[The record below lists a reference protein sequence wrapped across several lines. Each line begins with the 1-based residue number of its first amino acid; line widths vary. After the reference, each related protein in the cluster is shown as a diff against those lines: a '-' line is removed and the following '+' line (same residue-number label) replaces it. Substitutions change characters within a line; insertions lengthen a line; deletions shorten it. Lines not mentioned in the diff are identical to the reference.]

1 MEIRVPENSLIQ
13 LCGAPG
19 CGKSTF
25 AHRYFLPTQV
35 VSSDRCRQMVCD
47 DVHNMRVNKETFSLV
62 RHIVR
67 LRLSLGRLTVVDATS
82 LRWVYRSE
90 MQALAREYGFHT
102 VLILLDMPLSRCLE
116 QNRNR
121 DRQVD
126 PGVIEKYHQQLQIV
140 KERVKGEGFDQVVLV
155 REEDLLDVTVHLE
168 ANTTDRKG

>member
-1 MEIRVPENSLIQ
+1 
-13 LCGAPG
+13 
-19 CGKSTF
+19 
-25 AHRYFLPTQV
+25 
-35 VSSDRCRQMVCD
+35 
-47 DVHNMRVNKETFSLV
+47 
-62 RHIVR
+62 
-67 LRLSLGRLTVVDATS
+67 VVDATS